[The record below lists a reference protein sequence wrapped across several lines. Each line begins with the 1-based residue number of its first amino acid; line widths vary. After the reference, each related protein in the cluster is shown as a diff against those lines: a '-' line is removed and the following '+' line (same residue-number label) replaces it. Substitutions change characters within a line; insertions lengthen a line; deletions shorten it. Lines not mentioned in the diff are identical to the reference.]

1 MLEVANFEGKDSN
14 RPKEGGALT
23 RCVYAYV
30 AKDPFWVN
38 LALKFQTVSVALKC
52 FNGART
58 RSARSLN
65 SPSFSAQALKSSEL
79 PKRGG
84 ENCKFRSFNC
94 PKTLVESNYFKLCHL
109 FNVWCKGCDLVH
121 RELVQQIS
129 RWGNLTLR
137 SDSRRFRLSEEGALS
152 ISTFTSNC
160 LTCQSH
166 FKTASKALDSTLQA
180 IIHQRGLWYACWRLP
195 SNMPRQNSSRYN
207 LCHFCP
213 KHIVALL
220 VIAQIN
226 ISFLGKDCP
235 IHHQDVYFSSKCD
248 IVWQSATPQRRTF

>member
-1 MLEVANFEGKDSN
+1 MLHLGRLWLEPLLPVCRRVNFNDWLIESISASRAVPVRFEKWAGRATGQPKLVEARIWSKDREFIDSETSTHSSIFRFSLVRCLELPILMERTPTN
-14 RPKEGGALT
+14 QEGGALT

-58 RSARSLN
+58 RSTRSLN
-65 SPSFSAQALKSSEL
+65 SPSLSAQALKSSER

-137 SDSRRFRLSEEGALS
+137 SDSRRQGC
-152 ISTFTSNC
+152 T
-160 LTCQSH
+160 
-166 FKTASKALDSTLQA
+166 
-180 IIHQRGLWYACWRLP
+180 
-195 SNMPRQNSSRYN
+195 
-207 LCHFCP
+207 
-213 KHIVALL
+213 
-220 VIAQIN
+220 
-226 ISFLGKDCP
+226 
-235 IHHQDVYFSSKCD
+235 
-248 IVWQSATPQRRTF
+248 